1 MSRKTKLSDL
11 TLRDMERLEREQFSR
26 EFEERERRELAAER
40 PDPSAL
46 DDKVVPF

>member
-11 TLRDMERLEREQFSR
+11 TLRDIERLEREQFSR

-40 PDPSAL
+40 RDPPA
-46 DDKVVPF
+46 DTDGVPF